1 MTPGTSPSTSPPG
14 LMGSGHA
21 QEASACPSHAL
32 PGSLSSQVCARL
44 EPQPLAASVGA
55 ALATYAPSAFRPS
68 SSGSLAMLAAMR
80 RASSRVSNANY
91 HSGFGFHS
99 RASFCAS
106 AICAGVILEATL
118 PRAAAALFERSP
130 PPLSACAA
138 AKLYHMCAT
147 T

>member
-1 MTPGTSPSTSPPG
+1 MTPRTSPSTSPPG

-44 EPQPLAASVGA
+44 EPQPLATSVGA

-80 RASSRVSNANY
+80 VTALGGQVVFTGAIWASSRPAFSKFESY
-91 HSGFGFHS
+91 Q
-99 RASFCAS
+99 
-106 AICAGVILEATL
+106 
-118 PRAAAALFERSP
+118 AALSS
-130 PPLSACAA
+130 L
-138 AKLYHMCAT
+138 
-147 T
+147 